1 MLNIYTKDFGK
12 IEAIARGARKAK
24 GKLKGH
30 LELFLL
36 VDLVL
41 ANGRSIDTITSS
53 AAMESFLNLRNNLE
67 ISFGAYYL
75 IELADRMTIEGHK
88 DERVF
93 YLLKKSLMFLDGL
106 ARENNSL
113 LSQPPKLNYSAIQK
127 RDFVIS
133 SLSEKS
139 AVSANSSYTDFSRG
153 AQNDSYRTAWQLDG
167 AIINKYYPSI
177 LIFQIHILNLS
188 GFSPELDKC
197 VICGKSIKPG
207 ENYFSFSRGGVA
219 GKECSLRKEVER
231 PIGRS
236 TSLFPISDNT
246 IKLIRLFQFKGN
258 SKLGNKNSLPDKG
271 ACLSGR
277 QGWGVRDKF
286 YLNKC
291 FETIRKLKA
300 DKKLVLDA
308 VFLMNKFIEFNIE
321 KKVKAVDFLR
331 EA

>member
-1 MLNIYTKDFGK
+1 
-12 IEAIARGARKAK
+12 
-24 GKLKGH
+24 
-30 LELFLL
+30 
-36 VDLVL
+36 
-41 ANGRSIDTITSS
+41 
-53 AAMESFLNLRNNLE
+53 
-67 ISFGAYYL
+67 
-75 IELADRMTIEGHK
+75 
-88 DERVF
+88 
-93 YLLKKSLMFLDGL
+93 MFLDGL

-177 LIFQIHILNLS
+177 LIFQIQLLNLS

-197 VICGKSIKPG
+197 VVCSKPIKPG
-207 ENYFSFSRGGVA
+207 ENYFSLKLGGVA
-219 GKECSLRKEVER
+219 GKECAFKIPETVL
-231 PIGRS
+231 
-236 TSLFPISDNT
+236 ISDNA
-246 IKLIRLFQFKGN
+246 IKLMRLFQFKGN
-258 SKLGNKNSLPDKG
+258 NKLGNKNSPPDKG

-300 DKKLVLDA
+300 DKKLV
-308 VFLMNKFIEFNIE
+308 
-321 KKVKAVDFLR
+321 
-331 EA
+331 